1 MAAGIGSGLGGA
13 LLVVALVLWLRHRRI
28 KASVPPPRPPEPPT
42 GRPSSLKK
50 RSTYNRFDDV
60 AGGIDDVISSTG
72 KGSGNK
78 RMTCVGVEL
87 SQGHTA
93 PAPPS
98 MPPPPPLREEPP

>member
-1 MAAGIGSGLGGA
+1 MGIEA
-13 LLVVALVLWLRHRRI
+13 VA
-28 KASVPPPRPPEPPT
+28 PPEFIT
-42 GRPSSLKK
+42 NTLKK